1 MSKSNIKNFH
11 GGLINQTATIVR
23 KAGADIKD
31 VRNRIMKYDENGN
44 FVLATA
50 GTDFPIGVA
59 LIEAGYNDISGVESG
74 AVPAGEDVTIQIKDI
89 GYVLA
94 GAEIKEGQE
103 VTSGADG
110 LAAVAVDGDY
120 VVGIALNTVAVG
132 GYCEI
137 QHMRYK
143 K

>member
-1 MSKSNIKNFH
+1 MGRRNFH
-11 GGLINQTATIVR
+11 GGLINPTATIVR
-23 KAGADIKD
+23 KSATDIDD
-31 VRNRIMKYDENGN
+31 VRNRIMTFNENGE
-44 FVLATA
+44 FVLASS

-59 LIEAGYNDISGVESG
+59 ILEAGYNDISGVEAG
-74 AVPAGEDVTIQIKDI
+74 KVMAGEDVTIQIKDI
-89 GYVLA
+89 GFVIA

-110 LAAVAVDGDY
+110 LAAVATTGDY
-120 VVGIALNTVAVG
+120 VLGIALNNVVAN